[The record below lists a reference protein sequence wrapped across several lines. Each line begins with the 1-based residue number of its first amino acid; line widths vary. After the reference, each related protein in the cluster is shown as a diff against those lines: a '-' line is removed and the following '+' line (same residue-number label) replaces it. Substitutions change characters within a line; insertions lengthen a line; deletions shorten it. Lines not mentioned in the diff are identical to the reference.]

1 MSVKSEMS
9 YGQWC
14 IHVRMWSKPKQTGQ
28 EAGSRQWESVLG
40 CRALSPAPE
49 FRKPVLWMEIEIPE
63 SVGCRFMMNWVSL
76 MLLWIR
82 ACTLEY
88 SYQHGSSWLWSF
100 RNKLKWSDFR
110 FKGRAK
116 LAPRIT
122 EWGTV
127 AWGLEFLKS
136 LRKSAS
142 EGLWGGGGGGW

>member
-1 MSVKSEMS
+1 
-9 YGQWC
+9 
-14 IHVRMWSKPKQTGQ
+14 
-28 EAGSRQWESVLG
+28 
-40 CRALSPAPE
+40 
-49 FRKPVLWMEIEIPE
+49 
-63 SVGCRFMMNWVSL
+63 

-88 SYQHGSSWLWSF
+88 SYQNGSSWLWSF

-127 AWGLEFLKS
+127 A
-136 LRKSAS
+136 
-142 EGLWGGGGGGW
+142 